1 MPCSCLIPGPAYPE
15 NKEWGPFVW
24 LLLHAL
30 AERFGQVITELY
42 RNDEVR
48 AWQSLLAATG
58 DMLPCSDCRGH
69 FKTWLSSHPVTPI
82 SKTPYSELKE
92 WIRKWIWSLHEDVNK
107 RLGKPSFP
115 YENLTATYKG
125 ANIKYNFQLL
135 ELIEKRAIQ
144 QGGVGLV
151 HWQNWVKQY
160 RALTS
165 VYGI

>member
-1 MPCSCLIPGPAYPE
+1 MPCSCQIPGPAYPE

-24 LLLHAL
+24 TILHGL
-30 AERFGQVITELY
+30 AERFGQVVTELY

-58 DMLPCSDCRGH
+58 DMLPCSDCRDH
-69 FKTWLSSHPVTPI
+69 FKTWLAAHPVTPI
-82 SKTPYSELKE
+82 LKIPYSELKE
-92 WIRKWIWSLHEDVNK
+92 WIRNWIWSLHEDVNA

-115 YENLTATYKG
+115 YANLTATYKG
-125 ANIKYNFQLL
+125 MNIKYNFQLL

-151 HWQNWVKQY
+151 HWQLWVKHY